1 MPFTSGY
8 VTGTTV
14 DPAHYKFLD
23 ALRAFAKSNG
33 WIELMYDV
41 TSDNRY
47 TFLYNNGATGEEPVW
62 IGLNT
67 YQSVASGY
75 YNVAVGVSNGY
86 LPSQDYYNQPQ
97 MKRIGVPLYYDRIDY
112 WIHVNARRVVF
123 VCKVAQTY
131 YEHGYMGRF
140 IPYTSALQQPYPVF
154 VGGMFGYDYSGE
166 NYILMTQK
174 YSYSSYHEV
183 PYIGSQYRSG
193 GTYSYNG
200 QVYSSFNNKWECCEK
215 LALGYFGM
223 ETQGVKPVY
232 NIDLGIIY
240 QSSSNYQRL
249 TAGLYGCLDGVYRI
263 CPNYN
268 EIYAEDTITV
278 DGITLKAFPSRNSA
292 VGQYLIKIDD

>member
-8 VTGTTV
+8 VTGTTA

-33 WIELMYDV
+33 WTELMYDV

-47 TFLYNNGATGEEPVW
+47 TFLSNNGATGEEPVW
-62 IGLNT
+62 IGLDT
-67 YQSVASGY
+67 YQSVSSGY
-75 YNVAVGVSNGY
+75 YNVAVGVANGY
-86 LPSQDYYNQPQ
+86 LTTETYYNQPQ

-123 VCKVAQTY
+123 VCKVAQAY

-154 VGGMFGYDYSGE
+154 VGGMFGYNSSSKT
-166 NYILMTQK
+166 YILQNQK
-174 YSYSSYHEV
+174 YTYTSYHEV

-215 LALGYFGM
+215 LKLGYLGIK
-223 ETQGVKPVY
+223 TQGIKPIY

-240 QSSSNYQRL
+240 QSSPDYQRL
-249 TAGLYGCLDGVYRI
+249 PAGLYGTLDGVYMI
-263 CPNYN
+263 NSDYD
-268 EIYAEDTITV
+268 EIYAEDTVTIN
-278 DGITLKAFPSRNSA
+278 GITYIAFPSKNS
-292 VGQYLIKIDD
+292 VEGQYLIKTGD